1 MPGLFL
7 LGVNHYLGF
16 LFHGTQ
22 NFNFELTH
30 MQMIEVVERVIRE
43 FPVLLIGLDKDHCV
57 VRCNLEAESA
67 LQIKETEWIGKKL
80 QLSALF
86 DQAEAD
92 EVVEQ
97 LLADGGDREVGMVL
111 TRQDVHDNIRHFR
124 FLFRTRENT
133 LPEEVRVWMIGV
145 DMTEEMILQE
155 KLQTAEQRFSM
166 ISRATNDAVW
176 DWNLETDELWWGDG
190 IRELF
195 GYPEAG
201 KETAFDWWA
210 KKVHPDDR
218 ERVVESLRDAA
229 RRGAELWTAEYRFE
243 RKDGSYAQIYDRGW
257 TILNN
262 EGKVER
268 VIGGMLDTTERKIH
282 ENNLIIRNQQLTEY
296 SFFHSHKVRAPL
308 ARLMSCV
315 ELMLSDDHLPVEFR
329 DLAITIRDSAEEL
342 DRMVSEINR
351 ILGSG
356 RSN

>member
-1 MPGLFL
+1 M
-7 LGVNHYLGF
+7 N
-16 LFHGTQ
+16 
-22 NFNFELTH
+22 
-30 MQMIEVVERVIRE
+30 MIEIVERVIRE
-43 FPVLLIGLDKDHCV
+43 FPVLLIGLDKSRRV
-57 VRCNLEAESA
+57 VRCNLEAEAA
-67 LQIKETEWIGKKL
+67 LQIQESEWMGKQLKL
-80 QLSALF
+80 SELF

-92 EVVEQ
+92 DVIDQ
-97 LLADGGDREVGMVL
+97 LIAEGGDREVGMML
-111 TRQDVHDNIRHFR
+111 TRQDAHDDLRHFR

-133 LPEEVRVWMIGV
+133 VPDEVRVWMIGF
-145 DMTEEMILQE
+145 DMTEEVLLQE
-155 KLQTAEQRFSM
+155 KLSTAEQRFRM

-176 DWNLETDELWWGDG
+176 DWNVATDELWWGDG

-210 KKVHPDDR
+210 KRVHPEDR
-218 ERVVESLRDAA
+218 ERVVQSLRDVA
-229 RRGAELWTAEYRFE
+229 RHGAELWTAEYRFE

-282 ENNLIIRNQQLTEY
+282 ENNLIIRDQQLNEY

-342 DRMVSEINR
+342 DRMVRDVNR
-351 ILGSG
+351 ILSSG
-356 RSN
+356 RSH